1 MANIKAT
8 IPSGMTA
15 TTVHGLYQW
24 DYGRK
29 LEITSDLLPGFGMVE
44 VHFAH
49 AGRKEAI
56 VYYGE
61 KVEGTLTVAI
71 PDECLTQSSPV
82 IAWVFAQT
90 AEEGRTVLTITLPVE
105 ARTRPS
111 DVDAEPPESYESKY
125 TEFLAATT
133 YLIEHTYT
141 REELEQVLGAYIN
154 DLDALIGGGD

>member
-8 IPSGMTA
+8 IPSDMTA

-29 LEITSDLLPGFGMVE
+29 LEITSDLLLGTGLVE

-56 VYYGE
+56 VHYGE
-61 KVEGTLTVAI
+61 QAGGTLTVAI

-90 AEEGRTVLTITLPVE
+90 AEEGRTVLAITLPVE

-111 DVDAEPPESYESKY
+111 DVAAEPPESYESKY
-125 TEFLAATT
+125 TEFLAAAAD
-133 YLIEHTYT
+133 LIQRTYT
-141 REELEQVLGAYIN
+141 KKDLDDIFGAYIN
-154 DLDALIGGGD
+154 DLDALIGGGV